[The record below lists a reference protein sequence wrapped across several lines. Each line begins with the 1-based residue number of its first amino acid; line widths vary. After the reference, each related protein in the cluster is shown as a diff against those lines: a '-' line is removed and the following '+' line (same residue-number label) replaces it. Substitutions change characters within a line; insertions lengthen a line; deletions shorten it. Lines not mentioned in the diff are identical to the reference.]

1 MPFKTLLSYNPIKT
15 LRRKKKNFY
24 IQESHLRDIFFLALQ
39 CRLDC
44 DPGYVS
50 QRAPIITCVD
60 GRYEPFRPS
69 TFICQP
75 AAVLVITEKGDVE
88 IFSNKP
94 ECQSNVTENF
104 ANFTGFGRTLSL
116 LDDQILLVGGDLNA
130 TKHTYVN
137 IQHPRQGLHAMKY
150 TIEKFPL
157 GGSPHAHTS
166 FGSGNRLLVIGGAHR
181 TRAKFEDFTW
191 NSLDLRKPDGT
202 KFTTFVSS
210 PCLVKISR
218 DEYLILGGE
227 QKNRNGTFAIDSVF
241 KVNITSEVIERKP
254 PMLTKR
260 MKHSCEKLSEN
271 SVLVSGGKALLSG
284 DLLHDEIYFWEDGMS
299 TAIEAKESLMRFQHQ
314 LVRIGETIFAL
325 GGLTEQNKG
334 STTVEKFETGCVK
347 KMDDYKDCRWIKH
360 EQNLISKDVANL
372 VVTSFPQS
380 AIDCGI
386 ECQCG
391 IEKSRERII
400 GGVESAQYY
409 PWIAAMIMDKNRDAS
424 YVESHCSAMLVCS
437 T

>member
-1 MPFKTLLSYNPIKT
+1 MPKYPFDELL
-15 LRRKKKNFY
+15 
-24 IQESHLRDIFFLALQ
+24 HLRKSSERYFFSALQ

-50 QRAPIITCVD
+50 QRPPIITCVD

-75 AAVLVITEKGDVE
+75 AAVLVITERGDVE

-94 ECQSNVTENF
+94 ECQSKVVENF
-104 ANFTGFGRTLSL
+104 PNFTGFGRTLSL

-166 FGSGNRLLVIGGAHR
+166 FGSGNRLLVVGGAHR

-218 DEYLILGGE
+218 DEYLILGGA
-227 QKNRNGTFAIDSVF
+227 QKTRNGTFAIDSVF
-241 KVNITSEVIERKP
+241 KVNITSEVIETKP
-254 PMLTKR
+254 KMTTKR
-260 MKHSCEKLSEN
+260 MKHSCEKLSNN
-271 SVLVSGGKALLSG
+271 SVLVSGGKDSLSG
-284 DLLHDEIYFWEDGMS
+284 ALIQDEIYHWNDSFS
-299 TAIEAKESLMRFQHQ
+299 TPIEAKKSLMRSQHQ
-314 LVRIGETIFAL
+314 LVRIEETIFAL

-334 STTVEKFETGCVK
+334 STTVKKFERGCVE
-347 KMDDYKDCRWIKH
+347 KMDEYKDCWIKH
-360 EQNLISKDVANL
+360 ENNLIFKDVANL

-391 IEKSRERII
+391 IEKSRKRII

-409 PWIAAMIMDKNRDAS
+409 PWIAAIIMDKNRDAS
-424 YVESHCSAMLVCS
+424 YVESHCGAMLVC
-437 T
+437 TTYVVI